1 MKLYLENIGKIKDCS
16 IELKGITTIAGI
28 NNSGK
33 STIGKALYSI
43 YHTFHDISD
52 KVFISRTRAISRALR
67 ELDFFYLP
75 NEKIEKE
82 FVTSAK
88 SKTVEDIEQM
98 LLDYR
103 IQDGQTLKT
112 DSVNTREIAQ
122 KIFDTVNLSDE
133 GVMELILKRN
143 ISQELGCL
151 IGNVN
156 HPEKK
161 SAIKIQIKDDIV
173 SDISFAPTI
182 KINKYIN
189 YVKDIIYIDD
199 PFVLDSIQS
208 YRNIFFSMNGHKRN
222 LVSLLVSENDQDL
235 IGQYITEQKLE
246 TITRELSKVCE
257 GKLINKQGRWVYH
270 SDKFKEDLDICSLSA
285 GLKNFVVIRTLFE
298 KGAITNNGI
307 VIMDEPEINLHP
319 AWQLILAEIL
329 VLLHKDFGLN
339 ILLNT
344 HSPYFLNAIES
355 YSKKHEIT
363 KDCKY
368 YMTRNKG
375 DWASVEDVTN
385 DIDCI
390 YKLLAEPLQVLEDVA
405 NE

>member
-143 ISQELGCL
+143 ISQELGSL

-161 SAIKIQIKDDIV
+161 SAIKIQ
-173 SDISFAPTI
+173 
-182 KINKYIN
+182 
-189 YVKDIIYIDD
+189 IIYIDD

-368 YMTRNKG
+368 YMTRNEG